1 MTPSKTYTGG
11 YPIGFRRG
19 GGGWQQAIE
28 SLASWA
34 AENGFGFVDISK
46 GDSPAAL
53 APLSKAGLAAG
64 QVDLLDW
71 HGYQAIITAD
81 AAQRQDIVAQTAAHI
96 EASAAAGATNFFSVT
111 IPADQSKPRKE
122 NFGYLVE
129 GYGALIPALE
139 RANARV
145 AIEGWPGPAAVC
157 CTPETY
163 RAFFKEIGSD
173 RFGINYDPSH
183 LLRMGIDPLRFL
195 KEFVDRVYHVHGK
208 DTAISGEDLY
218 EYGTE
223 LPRTLAESPGWGG
236 GAWRYTIPG
245 HGLTDWPETFRVLK
259 AGGYQGGVS
268 IELEDQNFNG
278 TDAGEQRG
286 LIKSREFLEGC

>member
-19 GGGWQQAIE
+19 GGWQQSID
-28 SLASWA
+28 SLATWA

-53 APLSKAGLAAG
+53 APLSKAGLSAG

-81 AAQRQDIVAQTAAHI
+81 PAQRKDIVAQTAAHI
-96 EASAAAGATNFFSVT
+96 EATAAAGATNFFSVT

-129 GYGALIPALE
+129 GYGALIQALE

-145 AIEGWPGPAAVC
+145 AIEGWPGPAPDASSSDTTPASVRQAIRADMSGRSRGSSVSRDSLASTRRTRRAV
-157 CTPETY
+157 
-163 RAFFKEIGSD
+163 FS
-173 RFGINYDPSH
+173 
-183 LLRMGIDPLRFL
+183 
-195 KEFVDRVYHVHGK
+195 
-208 DTAISGEDLY
+208 
-218 EYGTE
+218 
-223 LPRTLAESPGWGG
+223 
-236 GAWRYTIPG
+236 
-245 HGLTDWPETFRVLK
+245 
-259 AGGYQGGVS
+259 
-268 IELEDQNFNG
+268 
-278 TDAGEQRG
+278 
-286 LIKSREFLEGC
+286 SRSR